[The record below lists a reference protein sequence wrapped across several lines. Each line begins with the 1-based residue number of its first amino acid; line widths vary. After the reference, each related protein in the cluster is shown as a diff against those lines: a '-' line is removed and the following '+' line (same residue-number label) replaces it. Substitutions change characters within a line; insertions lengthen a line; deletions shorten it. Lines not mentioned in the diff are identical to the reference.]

1 MEQTTEEEEEVPEAI
16 ILAEES
22 AYNQGGWDAA

>member
-1 MEQTTEEEEEVPEAI
+1 MEQTTEEEEVPEAI